1 MKFFTRSLDNSSHY
15 ETKSWLE
22 RIVILGMSQNP
33 SQIVVTD
40 KGNYIVH
47 FRDGFTGGG
56 AHPMARGGAI
66 FS

>member
-1 MKFFTRSLDNSSHY
+1 MKISYRSLDSSAHY

-40 KGNYIVH
+40 KGNHALFILYIIH
-47 FRDGFTGGG
+47 YFMQF
-56 AHPMARGGAI
+56 
-66 FS
+66 